1 MNEYPSINDFIT
13 EGDTITL
20 DKDAELEIIQ
30 YMEEYAQSVESN
42 QTEAFARASTIVLN
56 C

>member
-13 EGDTITL
+13 EGQTVTL
-20 DKDAELEIIQ
+20 GKEAEHEIIQ
-30 YMEEYAQSVESN
+30 YMEDYAQSVDSN
-42 QTEAFARASTIVLN
+42 ETEAISFASTIVLN